1 MPDATNLTEAQ
12 QKAME
17 AIQSGPQTYGEY
29 IDFITSVWHDG
40 GWVMIPLFLLTLYLY
55 FEGASILLNLNRLGI
70 RKTPQD
76 VWQKWYH
83 NPEKGKG
90 HVGEVIRYI
99 LAGGRNSNTML
110 NRIETVRQKTVPFV
124 NHKLTLLTVLVA
136 VAPLMGLLGTVIGM
150 LTTFKGLATS
160 TGQTVDLV
168 AKGISVALITTQT
181 GLMIA
186 IPGYLFISLIMR
198 KRNEYNAFLAQ
209 LESYCVQDT
218 SKEERETA

>member
-12 QKAME
+12 QKALDV
-17 AIQSGPQTYGEY
+17 IQSGPQTTGEY
-29 IDFITSVWHDG
+29 INFIMGVWNDG

-70 RKTPQD
+70 RKTPQET
-76 VWQKWYH
+76 WQKWYQS
-83 NPEKGKG
+83 PEKGKG
-90 HVGEVIRYI
+90 HIGEVIRYI
-99 LAGGRNSNTML
+99 VAGGRNPDTVL
-110 NRIETVRQKTVPFV
+110 NRIESVRQKIVPFV

-209 LESYCVQDT
+209 LESYCVQDQSNT
-218 SKEERETA
+218 ERETA

>member
-1 MPDATNLTEAQ
+1 MPDATTLTDAQ

-29 IDFITSVWHDG
+29 IHFITSVWHDG
-40 GWVMIPLFLLTLYLY
+40 GWVMIPLFLLTLFLY
-55 FEGASILLNLNRLGI
+55 FEGASILMNLNRLGI

-76 VWQKWYH
+76 VWQNWFQ
-83 NPEKGKG
+83 NPDKGKG
-90 HVGEVIRYI
+90 HVGEVIRYV
-99 LAGGRNSNTML
+99 LAGGRNSETML
-110 NRIETVRQKTVPFV
+110 NRIETVRQKIVPFV

-218 SKEERETA
+218 DTGERETA